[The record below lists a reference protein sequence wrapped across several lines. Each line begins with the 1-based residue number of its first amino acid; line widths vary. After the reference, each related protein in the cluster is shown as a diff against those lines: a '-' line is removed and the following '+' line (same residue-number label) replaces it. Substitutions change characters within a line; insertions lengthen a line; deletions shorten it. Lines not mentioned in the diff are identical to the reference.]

1 MMQSKPKYR
10 RGTRYA
16 YMITF
21 SYSPAPYPAGA
32 MKIAVC
38 NGSFVL
44 TRTVTAVEMMNEVI
58 RQAKKVNDLPDDTV
72 IFPSLYHVEEQYGLV
87 K

>member
-1 MMQSKPKYR
+1 MKPKYR

-16 YMITF
+16 YMMTF
-21 SYSPAPYPAGA
+21 SYSPAPYPAGT
-32 MKIAVC
+32 MKIATC

-44 TRTVTAVEMMNEVI
+44 KRNATAIEMMNEVI
-58 RQAKKVNDLPDDTV
+58 LQAKNACSLPEDTV
-72 IFPSLYHVEEQYGLV
+72 IFPSFYHVEEQYQLV